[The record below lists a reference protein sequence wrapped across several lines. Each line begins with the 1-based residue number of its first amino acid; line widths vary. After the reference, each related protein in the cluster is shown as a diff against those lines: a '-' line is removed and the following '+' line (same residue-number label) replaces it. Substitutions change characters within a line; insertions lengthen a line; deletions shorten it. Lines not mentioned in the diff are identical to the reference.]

1 MLQLKDVHAYYGQ
14 AAALR
19 GVSLEAPRG
28 QIVTVLGANGSG
40 KTATIKT
47 IAGLLPVSSGSI
59 EFDGQEISALRTDR
73 IVRLGI
79 SVVSEGRQLFDEMT
93 VLENLRLGALTLANK
108 EQVREQMDQVI
119 AYFPR
124 LGERLR
130 QPSNS
135 LSGGEQQMLAIGR
148 ALMARPRLL
157 ILDEPSNGL
166 APMLVEELFAR
177 IKSLSESEGI
187 TVLLAEQN
195 AVQALTVADYGYVLE
210 TGQVVLQG
218 ATTDLL
224 EDGTLWAAYL
234 GA

>member
-19 GVSLEAPRG
+19 GVSLEAPKG
-28 QIVTVLGANGSG
+28 KIVAVLGANGSG
-40 KTATIKT
+40 KTTTIKT
-47 IAGLLPVSSGSI
+47 IAGLLPASGGSI
-59 EFDGQEISALRTDR
+59 EFDGQEISALSTDR

-79 SVVSEGRQLFDEMT
+79 SVVPEGRQLFDEMT
-93 VLENLRLGALTLANK
+93 VLENLRLGAFTLANK

-119 AYFPR
+119 TYFPR

-130 QPSNS
+130 QPSSS

-148 ALMARPRLL
+148 ALMSRPRLL

-210 TGQVVLQG
+210 SGKVVLQG
-218 ATTDLL
+218 ATADLL
-224 EDGTLWAAYL
+224 GDGGLWAAYL

>member
-28 QIVTVLGANGSG
+28 QIVAVLGANGSG

-47 IAGLLPVSSGSI
+47 IAGLLPASSGSI

-93 VLENLRLGALTLANK
+93 VLENLRLGAFTLANK
-108 EQVREQMDQVI
+108 GQVREQMDQVI

-148 ALMARPRLL
+148 ALMAKPRLL

>member
-19 GVSLEAPRG
+19 GVSLEAPKG

-40 KTATIKT
+40 KTATIKS
-47 IAGLLPVSSGSI
+47 IAGLLPTSAGSI
-59 EFDGQEISALRTDR
+59 EFEGQEISALSPDR

-79 SVVSEGRQLFDEMT
+79 SVVPEGRQLFDEMT
-93 VLENLRLGALTLANK
+93 VLENLRLGALTVRDK
-108 EQVREQMDQVI
+108 QQVRQQMDQVI

-130 QPSNS
+130 HHANS

-148 ALMARPRLL
+148 ALMAKPRLL

-177 IKSLSESEGI
+177 IKDLSESEGI
-187 TVLLAEQN
+187 SVLLAEQN

-210 TGQVVLQG
+210 TGRVVLQG

>member
-19 GVSLEAPRG
+19 GVSLEAPKG
-28 QIVTVLGANGSG
+28 KIVTVLGANGSG
-40 KTATIKT
+40 KTTTIKT
-47 IAGLLPVSSGSI
+47 IAGLLPASGGSI
-59 EFDGQEISALRTDR
+59 EFDGQEISALSTDR

-79 SVVSEGRQLFDEMT
+79 SVVPEGRQLFDEMT
-93 VLENLRLGALTLANK
+93 VLENLRLGALILANK

-119 AYFPR
+119 TYFPR

-130 QPSNS
+130 QPSSS

-148 ALMARPRLL
+148 ALMSRPRLL

-210 TGQVVLQG
+210 TGKVVLQG
-218 ATTDLL
+218 ATADLL
-224 EDGTLWAAYL
+224 GDGGLWAAYL

>member
-19 GVSLEAPRG
+19 GVSLEAPKG
-28 QIVTVLGANGSG
+28 KIVAVLGANGSG
-40 KTATIKT
+40 KTTTIKT
-47 IAGLLPVSSGSI
+47 IAGLLPASGGSI
-59 EFDGQEISALRTDR
+59 EFDGQEISALSTDR

-79 SVVSEGRQLFDEMT
+79 SVVPEGRQLFDEMT
-93 VLENLRLGALTLANK
+93 VLENLRLGAFTLANK

-119 AYFPR
+119 TYFPR

-130 QPSNS
+130 QPSSS

-148 ALMARPRLL
+148 ALMSRPRLL

-166 APMLVEELFAR
+166 APMLVEERFAR
-177 IKSLSESEGI
+177 IKHLSESEGI
-187 TVLLAEQN
+187 TVLLVEQN

-210 TGQVVLQG
+210 TGKVVLQG
-218 ATTDLL
+218 ATADLL
-224 EDGTLWAAYL
+224 GDGGLWAAYL

>member
-14 AAALR
+14 AVALR
-19 GVSLEAPRG
+19 GVSLEVPKG
-28 QIVTVLGANGSG
+28 QIVAVLGANGSG

-47 IAGLLPVSSGSI
+47 IAGLLRASGGSI
-59 EFDGQEISALRTDR
+59 ELDGQEISALPTDR

-79 SVVSEGRQLFDEMT
+79 SVVPEGRQLFDEMT

-119 AYFPR
+119 TYFPR

-130 QPSNS
+130 QPSS
-135 LSGGEQQMLAIGR
+135 SPSGGEQQMLAIGR

-177 IKSLSESEGI
+177 IKTLSESEGI

-210 TGQVVLQG
+210 TGKVVLQG
-218 ATTDLL
+218 ATADLL
-224 EDGTLWAAYL
+224 GDGGLWAAYL

>member
-14 AAALR
+14 TAALR
-19 GVSLEAPRG
+19 GVSLEAPKG

-59 EFDGQEISALRTDR
+59 EFDGQEISALSTDR

-79 SVVSEGRQLFDEMT
+79 SVVPEGRQLFDEMT

-119 AYFPR
+119 TYFPR
-124 LGERLR
+124 LCERLR
-130 QPSNS
+130 QPSSS

-177 IKSLSESEGI
+177 IKTLSESEGI

-210 TGQVVLQG
+210 SGKVVLQG
-218 ATTDLL
+218 ATADLL
-224 EDGTLWAAYL
+224 GDGGLWAAYL

>member
-19 GVSLEAPRG
+19 GVSLEAPKG

-47 IAGLLPVSSGSI
+47 IAGLLRASSGSI
-59 EFDGQEISALRTDR
+59 EFDGQEISALSTDR

-79 SVVSEGRQLFDEMT
+79 SVVPEGRQLFDEMT

-119 AYFPR
+119 TYFPR

-130 QPSNS
+130 QPSSS

-177 IKSLSESEGI
+177 IKNLSESEGI

-210 TGQVVLQG
+210 TGKVVLQG
-218 ATTDLL
+218 ATADLL
-224 EDGTLWAAYL
+224 GDGGLWAAYL

>member
-148 ALMARPRLL
+148 ALMAKPRLL

-210 TGQVVLQG
+210 TGKVVLQG

-224 EDGTLWAAYL
+224 EEGTLWAAYL

>member
-19 GVSLEAPRG
+19 GVSLEAPKG

-59 EFDGQEISALRTDR
+59 EFDGQEISALRSDR

-148 ALMARPRLL
+148 ALMAKPRLL

-210 TGQVVLQG
+210 TGKVVLQG

>member
-19 GVSLEAPRG
+19 GVSLEAPSG

-93 VLENLRLGALTLANK
+93 VLENLRLGALTLATK

-119 AYFPR
+119 GYFPR

-166 APMLVEELFAR
+166 APMLVEELFGR

-195 AVQALTVADYGYVLE
+195 AVQALNVADYGYVLE
-210 TGQVVLQG
+210 TGKVVFEG
-218 ATTDLL
+218 ATTDLK
-224 EDGTLWAAYL
+224 EEGTLWAAYL
-234 GA
+234 GV

>member
-19 GVSLEAPRG
+19 GVSLEAPKG

-47 IAGLLPVSSGSI
+47 IAGLLPASGGSI
-59 EFDGQEISALRTDR
+59 EFDGQEISALSTDR

-79 SVVSEGRQLFDEMT
+79 SVVPEGRQLFDEMT
-93 VLENLRLGALTLANK
+93 VLENLRLGALILANK
-108 EQVREQMDQVI
+108 QQVREQMDQVI
-119 AYFPR
+119 TYFPR

-130 QPSNS
+130 QPSSS

-177 IKSLSESEGI
+177 IKHLSESEGI

-195 AVQALTVADYGYVLE
+195 AVQALTVANYGYVLE
-210 TGQVVLQG
+210 TGKVVLQG
-218 ATTDLL
+218 ATADLL
-224 EDGTLWAAYL
+224 GDGGLWAAYL

>member
-19 GVSLEAPRG
+19 GVSLEAPKG

-47 IAGLLPVSSGSI
+47 IAGLLPASGGSI
-59 EFDGQEISALRTDR
+59 EFDGQEISALSTDR

-79 SVVSEGRQLFDEMT
+79 SVVPEGRQLFDEMT
-93 VLENLRLGALTLANK
+93 VLENLRLGGLTLANK

-119 AYFPR
+119 TYFPR

-130 QPSNS
+130 QPSSS

-177 IKSLSESEGI
+177 IKHLSESEGI

-195 AVQALTVADYGYVLE
+195 AVQALTVANYGYVLE
-210 TGQVVLQG
+210 TGKVVLQG
-218 ATTDLL
+218 ATADLL
-224 EDGTLWAAYL
+224 GDGGLWAAYL

>member
-19 GVSLEAPRG
+19 GVSLEAPKG
-28 QIVTVLGANGSG
+28 KIVAVLGANGSG
-40 KTATIKT
+40 KTTTIKT
-47 IAGLLPVSSGSI
+47 IAGLLPASGGSI
-59 EFDGQEISALRTDR
+59 EFDGQEISALSTDR

-79 SVVSEGRQLFDEMT
+79 SVVPEGRQLFDEMT

-119 AYFPR
+119 TYFPR

-130 QPSNS
+130 QPSSS

-210 TGQVVLQG
+210 TGKVVLQG
-218 ATTDLL
+218 ATADLL
-224 EDGTLWAAYL
+224 GDGSLWAAYL

>member
-108 EQVREQMDQVI
+108 DQVREQMDQVM

-148 ALMARPRLL
+148 ALMARPKLL

-177 IKSLSESEGI
+177 KVDL
-187 TVLLAEQN
+187 VLRDAIQPRLREHILAE
-195 AVQALTVADYGYVLE
+195 TVDV
-210 TGQVVLQG
+210 
-218 ATTDLL
+218 
-224 EDGTLWAAYL
+224 WS
-234 GA
+234 

>member
-19 GVSLEAPRG
+19 GVSLEAPKG
-28 QIVTVLGANGSG
+28 KIVAVLGANGSG
-40 KTATIKT
+40 KTTTIKT
-47 IAGLLPVSSGSI
+47 IAGLLPASGGSI
-59 EFDGQEISALRTDR
+59 EFDGQEISALSTDR

-79 SVVSEGRQLFDEMT
+79 SVVPEGRQLFDEMT
-93 VLENLRLGALTLANK
+93 VLENLRLGALILANK

-119 AYFPR
+119 TYFPR

-130 QPSNS
+130 QPSSS

-210 TGQVVLQG
+210 TGKVVLQG
-218 ATTDLL
+218 ATADLL
-224 EDGTLWAAYL
+224 GDGGLWAAYL